1 MSNVVT
7 LFKTSATCIIIS
19 SFTLSNSPQSS
30 TKNSEYDA
38 ATLPPFLP
46 LQILLNSPA
55 NNETNEV
62 IGHAGSGKNLKNTPF
77 HIVKT
82 LLMLCALSMKTST
95 ESNKMVNV

>member
-1 MSNVVT
+1 MSNVVA

-62 IGHAGSGKNLKNTPF
+62 IGHAGLGKKIEKYTISHCQNFINAVRAKHENLD
-77 HIVKT
+77 
-82 LLMLCALSMKTST
+82 
-95 ESNKMVNV
+95 